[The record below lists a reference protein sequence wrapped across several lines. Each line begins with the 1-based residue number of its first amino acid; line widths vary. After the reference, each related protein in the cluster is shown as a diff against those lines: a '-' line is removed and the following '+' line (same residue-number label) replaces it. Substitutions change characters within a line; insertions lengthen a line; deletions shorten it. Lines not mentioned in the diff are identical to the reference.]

1 MRIQVRG
8 GLVALVAATTLM
20 AAAPAQ
26 GASPEGFTTVERSIV
41 AGGPLDPAKPSF
53 LTVQQGPG
61 WARVTRELLSGQAQ
75 SGRETRRRSLVYFTQ
90 MTDFQLADEESPAR
104 VEAADSLAS
113 GAWRPEEAL
122 GPFEINSAIRQIDG
136 FTSASP
142 VQQGSG
148 ARASMDFALS
158 TGDNA
163 DNQQYNENVWVR
175 QLLEG
180 GQPLNPNSGVK
191 SSYSQCTAISR
202 LALQGREF
210 LGRLP
215 NEPIYTG
222 VQDFGDQTV
231 DTSTFYDPN
240 SPSGRYVD
248 WPRWRGLMDRSEQT
262 FTPTGLRKSGAMLPS
277 YIANGNHDGLVQGNQ
292 VSTAFIEEIA
302 LGCIKPVVPSLEFG
316 SIFEALTFFVRPDPD
331 RRHVDKAQLKA
342 VYAAG
347 VQRDGHGF
355 GLVEAAQNTASN
367 GAASYYAWDPK
378 PGVRF
383 ISLDTVS
390 EGGVI
395 AASADGN
402 LDDPQYQW
410 LRRQIADATAARKLI
425 VVFGHHPIRSLT
437 ANVSDETAPA
447 CTRNDSHGHDVNP
460 GCDRDPRVST
470 PIHLGADVQALFNS
484 SPNVIAYVAGH
495 THENR
500 VMACGAEAGC
510 PRGANWW
517 EVNTASEIDWPQES
531 RLLEVMD
538 NADGTLSIFG
548 TLIDHSA
555 TYEVPAAGTASAF
568 STEQLSAISR
578 TLSYN
583 DPQAVLG
590 AIGQP
595 TDRNVELL
603 VHDPR

>member
-1 MRIQVRG
+1 MRSKLGG
-8 GLVALVAATTLM
+8 GLMALAVTATVMT
-20 AAAPAQ
+20 AAPAQ
-26 GASPEGFTTVERSIV
+26 AASPEGFTTEERSVV
-41 AGGPLDPAKPSF
+41 AGGPLDPAKPRF

-61 WARVTRELLSGQAQ
+61 WARVVREVTPGLAQA
-75 SGRETRRRSLVYFTQ
+75 GREARRASLAYFAQ
-90 MTDFQLADEESPAR
+90 LTDFQLADEESPAR

-122 GPFEINSAIRQIDG
+122 GPFEIDSAIRQIDR
-136 FTSASP
+136 FTTASP
-142 VQQGSG
+142 VQQAGG
-148 ARASMDFALS
+148 ARASMDFALTS
-158 TGDNA
+158 GDNA

-180 GQPLNPNSGVK
+180 GQPLNPNSGIK
-191 SSYSQCTAISR
+191 SSYPECSSISR
-202 LALQGREF
+202 AALQLEEF
-210 LGRLP
+210 FGTLP

-240 SPSGRYVD
+240 APRGRYVE
-248 WPRWRGLMDRSEQT
+248 WPRYRGLMDRAQQT
-262 FTPTGLRKSGAMLPS
+262 FTPVGVRRGATPVPTYL
-277 YIANGNHDGLVQGNQ
+277 ANGNHDGLVQGNQ
-292 VSTAFIEEIA
+292 ASTSFIEGIA

-316 SIFEALTFFVRPDPD
+316 SILESLTFFVRPDVN
-331 RRHVDKAQLKA
+331 RRHVDRAQLKA

-347 VQRDGHGF
+347 TQRDGHGF

-383 ISLDTVS
+383 IALDTVS

-395 AASADGN
+395 ALSADGN

-437 ANVSDETAPA
+437 ANVTDETAPA

-460 GCDRDPRVST
+460 GCDKDPRRSS
-470 PIHLGADVQALFNS
+470 PIHLGRDVQGLFNAN
-484 SPNVIAYVAGH
+484 PNVIAYVTGH
-495 THENR
+495 THENK

-510 PRGANWW
+510 PAGANWW
-517 EVNTASEIDWPQES
+517 EINTASEIDWPQQS
-531 RLLEVMD
+531 RLIELME
-538 NADGTLSIFG
+538 NRDGTLSLFG

-555 TYEVPAAGTASAF
+555 TYEVPASGSATAF
-568 STEQLSAISR
+568 SAAQLAALSR
-578 TLSYN
+578 TFSYN
-583 DPQAVLG
+583 DPQAVVG
-590 AIGQP
+590 AVGLP
-595 TDRNVELL
+595 ADRNVELL
-603 VHDPR
+603 VDDPR